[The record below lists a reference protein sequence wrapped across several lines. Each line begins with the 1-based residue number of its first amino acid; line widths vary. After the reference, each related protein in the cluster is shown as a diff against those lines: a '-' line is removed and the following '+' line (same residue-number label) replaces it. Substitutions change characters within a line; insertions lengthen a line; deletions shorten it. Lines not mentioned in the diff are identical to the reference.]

1 MEINLHS
8 FKSLL
13 DQYGYRITNSRLIVY
28 NVFNKYHNKH
38 LTLADVF
45 NYCKLSNSSIG
56 LATVY
61 RTARI
66 FENIGFIKKI
76 DLGDNSSCYEVVSEN
91 NDHFHLKCRVCN
103 KIIEVEQ
110 SISIAFKKQILAE
123 MGFEIKEINL
133 MNGVCE
139 QCRAKLVAL

>member
-1 MEINLHS
+1 MDISLHN

-13 DQYGYRITNSRLIVY
+13 DQYGYRITNSRLIIY
-28 NVFNKYHNKH
+28 NVFSKYQNKH

-45 NYCKLSNSSIG
+45 HYCKLSSNSIG
-56 LATVY
+56 IATVY

-76 DLGDNSSCYEVVSEN
+76 DLGDNSSCYEVVREN

-103 KIIEVEQ
+103 QIIEVEQ
-110 SISIAFKKQILAE
+110 SISIAFKNQILAE
-123 MGFEIKEINL
+123 MGFGITEFNLIN
-133 MNGVCE
+133 GICK
-139 QCRAKLVAL
+139 QCRAKLAAL